1 MRPLTM
7 RLANSAR
14 GYYTFWGQGPQGF
27 LVKKAVGTAVRI
39 DEFDYDLPREF
50 IAQEGVEP
58 RNSAKLMVLGPGG
71 SVHHRTMGDLSRVL
85 DRGDVMVVNESR
97 VLPARVH
104 ARKTTGGKVEL
115 LFLEPLDG
123 DRWDCLVGGGR
134 LREGSTVNV
143 GEGDDGAQVELGE
156 VQGPGRYAVSGR
168 GGASP
173 EELMH
178 RWGEMPTPHYIHTRL
193 QDQDRYQ
200 TTYARVDGSVAAPT
214 AGLHFD
220 GPLLEAL
227 DGAGVH
233 LVRLILHVGYGTFKP
248 VRAEVVE
255 EHRME
260 SERLEVTEA
269 VASAINGALSDG
281 RRVFA
286 VGTTTVRALESA
298 TDGRGRVMPYRGST
312 ELFIYPGY
320 RFRFPYSGLM
330 TNFHLP
336 RSTLLMLA
344 SAYAGRERMLAS
356 YEEAKRKGYRFYSLG
371 DGMLIMGGPVG

>member
-1 MRPLTM
+1 M
-7 RLANSAR
+7 
-14 GYYTFWGQGPQGF
+14 
-27 LVKKAVGTAVRI
+27 VKRAVGTAVRI
-39 DEFDYDLPREF
+39 DEFDYDLPRAF

-58 RNSAKLMVLGPGG
+58 RNTAKLMVLGPGG
-71 SVHHRTMGDLSRVL
+71 RVHHRTMGDLSRVL

-134 LREGSTVNV
+134 LREGSTVDV

-156 VQGPGRYAVSGR
+156 VQGPGRYAVR
-168 GGASP
+168 VLGGASP

-178 RWGEMPTPHYIHTRL
+178 RWGEMPTPPYIHTRL

-248 VRAEVVE
+248 VRADVVE

-260 SERLEVTEA
+260 SERLEITEA
-269 VASAINGALSDG
+269 VASAINGALNDG